1 MFLLELRPTASKA
14 LTCIRPILDTA
25 MKEDRLR
32 RQNEQIGCSGKLTA
46 KSIRIN
52 RCLRDLYKELANL

>member
-32 RQNEQIGCSGKLTA
+32 RQNEQIDWL
-46 KSIRIN
+46 
-52 RCLRDLYKELANL
+52 LREAYCKKHQNK